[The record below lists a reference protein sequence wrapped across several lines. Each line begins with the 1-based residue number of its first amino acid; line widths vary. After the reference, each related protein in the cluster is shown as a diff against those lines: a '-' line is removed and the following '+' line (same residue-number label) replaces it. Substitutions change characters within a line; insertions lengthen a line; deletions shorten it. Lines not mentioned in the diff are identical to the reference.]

1 MSPPKWIKDTY
12 IYKIFQAGMS
22 AYLAK
27 YCWNESLRY
36 NPETQYKEVL
46 MRQCF
51 AVVMLLMALCQLCIN
66 VGLIGETRD
75 GKKKKKR
82 D

>member
-1 MSPPKWIKDTY
+1 
-12 IYKIFQAGMS
+12 MS

-27 YCWNESLRY
+27 YCWNESQRY

-51 AVVMLLMALCQLCIN
+51 AMLMLLMALCQLCIN
-66 VGLIGETRD
+66 IGLIGD